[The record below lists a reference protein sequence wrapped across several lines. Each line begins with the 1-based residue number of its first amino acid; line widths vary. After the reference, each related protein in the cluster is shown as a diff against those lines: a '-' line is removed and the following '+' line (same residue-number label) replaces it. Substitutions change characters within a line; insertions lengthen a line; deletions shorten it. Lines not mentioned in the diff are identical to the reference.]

1 MDQENGQV
9 EVTQAK
15 TSRRKGLIGVLLVVF
30 VFFLILMTF
39 AFYTVN
45 VFKDHSSSDFEEQ
58 SDGAVA
64 VVEVEGVI
72 MDAKKTV
79 ENLLTAEKSKEVK
92 AIIIR
97 INSPGGAV
105 GPTQEIYEEIR
116 RIDKVKPVYASFGA
130 IAASGGYYI
139 GSGTRKI
146 YSTPGAIT
154 GSIGVIMQF
163 VDLSKLYEFAKVSQT
178 TVKGGRFKDAGHP
191 YRALTEE
198 EKDLMKGMI
207 DGVHKQFMNDI
218 MAVRKDRIKGEIT
231 EMAQG
236 QIFSGEEAMKLGLV
250 DELAG
255 LWEASRRIRTE
266 LKLKGEGFR
275 YIKKKKPFSVMDL
288 LENVDEATTKIR
300 MNVEGLV
307 DQTPL
312 LLFKY

>member
-1 MDQENGQV
+1 MDQQNGQ
-9 EVTQAK
+9 AK
-15 TSRRKGLIGVLLVVF
+15 SSRNKALIGVLLVVF

-45 VFKDHSSSDFEEQ
+45 IFKDQSGNDFEERT
-58 SDGAVA
+58 DKAVA
-64 VVEVEGVI
+64 VIEVEGVI

-79 ENLLTAEKSKEVK
+79 ENLLSAEKNKEVK
-92 AIIIR
+92 AIIMR

-139 GSGTRKI
+139 GSATRKI
-146 YSTPGAIT
+146 YATPGTIT

-191 YRALTEE
+191 YRPLTEE
-198 EKDLMKGMI
+198 EKALMGGMI
-207 DGVHKQFMNDI
+207 NGVHKQFMNDI

-231 EMAQG
+231 DIAQG
-236 QIFSGEEAMKLGLV
+236 QVFSGEEAKNLGLV

-255 LWEASRRIRTE
+255 LWEASRRIHAE
-266 LKLKGEGFR
+266 LKLKGEGF
-275 YIKKKKPFSVMDL
+275 YYLKKKKPFSFMDL
-288 LENVDEATTKIR
+288 LENVDETATKIG
-300 MNVEGLV
+300 MNVQGLV

>member
-9 EVTQAK
+9 KATRNKAM
-15 TSRRKGLIGVLLVVF
+15 IGVLLVVF

-45 VFKDHSSSDFEEQ
+45 VFKDNSTSDFDQQ

-79 ENLLTAEKSKEVK
+79 ENLLTAEKNKEVK
-92 AIIIR
+92 AIILR
-97 INSPGGAV
+97 VNSPGGAV

-116 RIDKVKPVYASFGA
+116 RIDKVKPIYASFGA
-130 IAASGGYYI
+130 VAASGGYYI
-139 GSGTRKI
+139 GSATRKI
-146 YSTPGAIT
+146 YATPGTIT

-178 TVKGGRFKDAGHP
+178 VVKGGRFKDAGHP
-191 YRALTEE
+191 YRSLTEE
-198 EKDLMKGMI
+198 EKALMKGMI
-207 DGVHKQFMNDI
+207 EGVHKQFMNDI
-218 MAVRKDRIKGEIT
+218 MAVRKERIKGDIT
-231 EMAQG
+231 ELAQG
-236 QIFSGEEAMKLGLV
+236 QIFSGEEAMNMGLV
-250 DELAG
+250 DEMAG
-255 LWEASRRIRTE
+255 LWEAARRVRTE

-288 LENVDEATTKIR
+288 LENVDEAATKFTT
-300 MNVEGLV
+300 NVQGLV

>member
-1 MDQENGQV
+1 MDQQIGQ
-9 EVTQAK
+9 TKSPRNKA
-15 TSRRKGLIGVLLVVF
+15 LIGVLLVVF

-45 VFKDHSSSDFEEQ
+45 IFKDQAGNDFEES
-58 SDGAVA
+58 SDKAVA
-64 VVEVEGVI
+64 VIEVEGVI

-79 ENLLTAEKSKEVK
+79 ENLLVAEKNKDVK
-92 AIIIR
+92 AIIMR

-116 RIDKVKPVYASFGA
+116 RIDKIKPVYASFGA
-130 IAASGGYYI
+130 VAASGGYYI
-139 GSGTRKI
+139 GSATRKI
-146 YSTPGAIT
+146 FATPGTIT

-198 EKDLMKGMI
+198 EKALMKGMI
-207 DGVHKQFMNDI
+207 DGVHKQFMKDI
-218 MAVRKDRIKGEIT
+218 MAVRKDRLKGDIA

-236 QIFSGEEAMKLGLV
+236 QIFSGEEAKNLGLV

-255 LWEASRRIRTE
+255 LWEASRQVHTE
-266 LKLKGEGFR
+266 LKLKGDGF
-275 YIKKKKPFSVMDL
+275 YYVKKKKPFSFMDL
-288 LENVDEATTKIR
+288 VENVDEAATKLS
-300 MNVEGLV
+300 MNVQGFV